1 MGKGSQASFS
11 QQAKDSCRRVLEQAR
26 GEGHTLKTF
35 LGSHSFLKH
44 IYLAMLHESSEAR
57 TCNHA
62 CEPANDARTY
72 LGLRA
77 QSAACGSS
85 QIQPIQSRQE
95 GIRLGFFE
103 CHVCLIPRRQ
113 ADEQPGSQAQRTAQE
128 CQLAPG
134 SSAELYRLCASSVPP
149 TLRQSCLN
157 KALTTSHN
165 GTFLF
170 LHPPGGIA
178 AKQES
183 SCSKEVDNRF
193 WRVTS
198 VTNTLQYAC
207 KAEVE
212 ESNKSNENQEE
223 SQPWDGVLRR
233 VAHWLVADRL
243 SATVLILGGNRAWK
257 SNSMHDSKNY
267 ASAPRDSAQRRWRPC
282 IAQRVCAHAFAVAKF
297 QGNPC
302 KKPLL
307 AAYNNWLRSA
317 TLQVMCCCQ
326 I

>member
-1 MGKGSQASFS
+1 MGKGSQVSFS
-11 QQAKDSCRRVLEQAR
+11 QQAKDPCLRVLEQAR
-26 GEGHTLKTF
+26 GEGHTLKIF
-35 LGSHSFLKH
+35 LGVHSSLKH

-57 TCNHA
+57 TCYHA
-62 CEPANDARTY
+62 CEPANDARAF

-103 CHVCLIPRRQ
+103 CHVCLIPRKQ
-113 ADEQPGSQAQRTAQE
+113 TDEQPGSQVQRAAQG

-134 SSAELYRLCASSVPP
+134 SSAELYRLCASSAPP

-178 AKQES
+178 AKQQS
-183 SCSKEVDNRF
+183 SCSNEVDNRF

-198 VTNTLQYAC
+198 VTYPLQYAC

-233 VAHWLVADRL
+233 VARWLVADRL

-257 SNSMHDSKNY
+257 SNGMHGSTNY
-267 ASAPRDSAQRRWRPC
+267 ASPSKDKGQRRWRPC
-282 IAQRVCAHAFAVAKF
+282 IAQRVCAHAFAVARF

-302 KKPLL
+302 KKQLF
-307 AAYNNWLRSA
+307 AASNNWLRSA
-317 TLQVMCCCQ
+317 TLQVTSCSQ